1 MLWRNRQN
9 FKLPSIDEERV
20 VKPVSNEA
28 REKPVDLR
36 SDIRSRQERIGE
48 SNQDKIM
55 FVELEGILNQGSL

>member
-9 FKLPSIDEERV
+9 CKLPPIDEERV
-20 VKPVSNEA
+20 VKPASNEP
-28 REKPVDLR
+28 REKPVNLR